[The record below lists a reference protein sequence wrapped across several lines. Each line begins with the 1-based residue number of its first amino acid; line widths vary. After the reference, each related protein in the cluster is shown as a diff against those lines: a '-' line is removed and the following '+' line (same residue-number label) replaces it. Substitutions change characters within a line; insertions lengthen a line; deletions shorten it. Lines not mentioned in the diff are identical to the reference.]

1 MSNVCVDGGMNDVV
15 CTWKTVLRPVH
26 TGRCTYR
33 YSSNVNCAIELE
45 SKKSS
50 ADLAFNAT
58 WGCGRNRCTDSD
70 AGIRSYQRYTSVSW
84 GCHLGEST

>member
-50 ADLAFNAT
+50 ADLAFN
-58 WGCGRNRCTDSD
+58 RCTDSD

-84 GCHLGEST
+84 GCHLGERT